1 MVIQIPNKKLKNWAK
16 LNKKDIDKNRNAV
29 DLF

>member
-1 MVIQIPNKKLKNWAK
+1 MVIQIRNNKLKNWAK
-16 LNKKDIDKNRNAV
+16 LNKKGIDKNRNAV